1 MSVGTKL
8 DFVVFLFLIV
18 LMTTTIALAAAP
30 KGLVGH
36 WHLDEG
42 TGKIAKDS
50 SAEKNDGELW
60 EGAKWVK
67 EGVDKGGNFTGTGLA
82 FKPPSGLNIPALG
95 VNSLEQITAGI
106 TLSAWIKILGPPTED
121 QGNIVVKPGSYYL
134 VYRDGKLGM
143 YLYGPSDD
151 GGLGYKTG
159 KTKLPL
165 NKWMHVALTYDQ
177 KKIFLYL
184 DGKVDF
190 SASVKEAIKTRDN
203 EAFVSIGVERKKS
216 RFFHGVIDEV
226 MIYANVGL
234 SQEEVQSK
242 LIDQVLSVDPSD
254 KLAVG
259 WAAIKAER

>member
-1 MSVGTKL
+1 MK
-8 DFVVFLFLIV
+8 
-18 LMTTTIALAAAP
+18 TTIALAATT

-50 SAEKNDGELW
+50 STEKNDGELW
-60 EGAKWVK
+60 GGAKWIK
-67 EGVDKGGNFTGTGLA
+67 EGVDKGGNFKGKGLV
-82 FKPPSGLNIPALG
+82 FKPPSGLNIPAKG
-95 VNSLEQITAGI
+95 VESLEQITEGI

-121 QGNIVVKPGSYYL
+121 QGNIVVKPDSYYL

-151 GGLGYKTG
+151 EGLGYKTG
-159 KTKLPL
+159 KTELPL
-165 NKWMHVALTYDQ
+165 NKWMHVVLTYNQ

-190 SASVKEAIKTRDN
+190 SISAKEAIKTRNN
-203 EAFVSIGVERKKS
+203 EAFVGIGMERNKTQL
-216 RFFHGVIDEV
+216 FHGMIDEV

-234 SQEEVQSK
+234 SHEEVQDK
-242 LIDQVLSVDPSD
+242 LINQVLPINWSE
-254 KLAVG
+254 KLAISWG
-259 WAAIKAER
+259 IIKTER